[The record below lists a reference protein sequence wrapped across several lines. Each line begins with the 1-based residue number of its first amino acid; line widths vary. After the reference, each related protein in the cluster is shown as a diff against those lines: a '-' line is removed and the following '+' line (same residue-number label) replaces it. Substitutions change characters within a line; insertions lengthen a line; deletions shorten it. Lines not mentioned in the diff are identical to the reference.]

1 MEKINVGIFIFDEV
15 EVLDFAGPFEVFA
28 KTVVKEKE
36 AFQVSLV
43 SAEDK
48 VVNARYGFRVLP
60 DVIFESEPV
69 FDVLIVPGGFGAEVI
84 EIKNEVTINWLKN
97 QQEKVSILASV
108 CTGAL
113 LLAEAG
119 ILDGKRATTHWMDVD
134 RLEKEYPQ
142 VNVERDIRFIDEGHL
157 LTSGGISA
165 GIDMS
170 LHIVERFF
178 GKEIAD
184 TTAKKM
190 EYDRKYII
198 QPEA

>member
-28 KTVVKEKE
+28 KTVVEEKE

-48 VVNARYGFRVLP
+48 IVNARYGFRVLP
-60 DVIFESEPV
+60 DVIFESEPA
-69 FDVLIVPGGFGAEVI
+69 FDVLIVPGGLGAEVI

-178 GKEIAD
+178 GKETAD

-198 QPEA
+198 QSEV